1 MACKVLPHWLE
12 LHMRSCVA
20 HFPHNTAQGMLAAWE
35 DSCGP
40 LDQYGMKHSRTFAN
54 LCNAGVPID
63 TLARTAGGQCSPA
76 VPAS

>member
-1 MACKVLPHWLE
+1 MV
-12 LHMRSCVA
+12 
-20 HFPHNTAQGMLAAWE
+20 AAWE

-54 LCNAGVPID
+54 LCNAGVPVA
-63 TLARTAGGQCSPA
+63 TLARTAAGQCSPA